1 MVGEVQLYERAT
13 WLEIRGLPLHCWN
26 GVTLKKIAGLWG
38 SFEALGE
45 NDKHTMDCEKA
56 RVLIITNQVR
66 RIEDIIDVEVGDNM
80 FQVSVREVGFNDGT
94 SYPLCKNGNNE
105 MVESEKTDESTC
117 NSKSDTVRC
126 NEEEKVDRSRSGT
139 EEEMFQAMWI
149 DRNCINGD
157 SRDKES
163 SRGQIKLSELVGG
176 ELKDTLVLD
185 GVESREGESREVEE
199 PIESKE
205 GNVVAHAV
213 SVQGKL
219 GEDLDLGSDKGFGLE
234 ARPLG
239 NLTSLSGPVSNRVE
253 GVAETN
259 SVVKLGSKELVGGGA
274 NGKNYEQ
281 KKSWADKIN
290 EKVNSG
296 HFDSRDSIE
305 EDNTE
310 DESGRGFFTELEDI
324 KGKRR
329 KRRVKKYG
337 SLLDIQNKSISD
349 KDRRKR
355 DKALKKRSWSK
366 ENLEQTELSGK
377 SLLDIDINNRVS
389 KIIN

>member
-1 MVGEVQLYERAT
+1 
-13 WLEIRGLPLHCWN
+13 
-26 GVTLKKIAGLWG
+26 
-38 SFEALGE
+38 
-45 NDKHTMDCEKA
+45 
-56 RVLIITNQVR
+56 
-66 RIEDIIDVEVGDNM
+66 
-80 FQVSVREVGFNDGT
+80 
-94 SYPLCKNGNNE
+94 

-310 DESGRGFFTELEDI
+310 DESGRGVNVSCSCWAAVMMRLRTGNIRGMGSDVKISVVTLKLKLHRIEVLLILERPWGVARSLAKIDTLACDCIHVLFKFVASSEVVLAI
-324 KGKRR
+324 KLAQHG
-329 KRRVKKYG
+329 
-337 SLLDIQNKSISD
+337 
-349 KDRRKR
+349 
-355 DKALKKRSWSK
+355 
-366 ENLEQTELSGK
+366 
-377 SLLDIDINNRVS
+377 IN
-389 KIIN
+389 